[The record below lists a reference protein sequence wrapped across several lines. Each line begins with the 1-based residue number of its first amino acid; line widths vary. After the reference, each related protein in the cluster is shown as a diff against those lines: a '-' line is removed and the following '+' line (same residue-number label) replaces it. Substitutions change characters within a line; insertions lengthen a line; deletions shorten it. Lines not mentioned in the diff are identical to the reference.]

1 MQSFSQFQTLC
12 LADEL
17 WKYQLPSGQEPETCL
32 PQPKKL
38 PSRAGKWQSMCRQDL
53 GCLPTA
59 PLPLD
64 ALPLWRAAAPKTEV
78 EWVLCN
84 PGCILGNGLESSCV
98 KDSSLLAHART
109 SRFPVTSPSYPQ
121 SLCPYPSQGGIYNL
135 LFAIL
140 SARNFL

>member
-1 MQSFSQFQTLC
+1 MNFESISSPLAKGQKLVFPSQKSS
-12 LADEL
+12 LAE
-17 WKYQLPSGQEPETCL
+17 QENGNPCAD
-32 PQPKKL
+32 K
-38 PSRAGKWQSMCRQDL
+38 DL

-64 ALPLWRAAAPKTEV
+64 ALPLWRAAAPKAEV
-78 EWVLCN
+78 EWILCN

-98 KDSSLLAHART
+98 KDSSLLVHART

-121 SLCPYPSQGGIYNL
+121 SLCPYQSQGGIFNL